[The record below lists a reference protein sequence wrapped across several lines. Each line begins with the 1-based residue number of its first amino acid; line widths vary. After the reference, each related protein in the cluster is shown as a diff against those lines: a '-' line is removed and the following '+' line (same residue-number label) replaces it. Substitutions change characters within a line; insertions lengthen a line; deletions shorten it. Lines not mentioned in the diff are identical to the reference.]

1 MKKINKLLD
10 YSTIIKIRD
19 FKNNN
24 RKIGLCHGVF
34 DVLHPGHVAYLQ
46 EAKKICD
53 ILVVSLTA
61 DSFINK
67 GPGRPYFSLDKRK
80 LVLSNLSCVDFVL
93 ESHAE
98 TAEEI
103 IKVLKPNFYIKGPD
117 YKQIKADLTGNLQ
130 KELNMIKKVKG
141 KLVFTKGKV
150 YSSSKYINSSF
161 DIFNIE
167 QKKIIEKVKKKYT
180 LNDIKNILDR
190 VRKLKTLVIGE
201 TIIDKYTF
209 CEALGKSGK
218 EPILAFRKINDKN
231 LIGGSAVVAKNLSY
245 FCKQVNLIS
254 YIGEKK
260 EHYGFIK
267 KNKTTN
273 CNFNF
278 IYKKNSPTIVKR
290 RYIDQISSS
299 KIFSAYELND
309 KALEDKENIALTRI
323 INKNIVKNDLTI
335 CLDYGHGFI
344 NSKIAKLISKKS
356 NFFCLNSQINSANIG
371 YHPITKYFFADCL
384 VINETEL
391 RYELR
396 DKNNRIEILIQQLS
410 KKRNFNVIIVT
421 QGSDGATLYDQKTK
435 TFYHCPAFQSNVKD
449 KVGAGDTLLFVFS
462 IIFYVSKCPILS
474 LFLSSLAAAENIKH
488 YANSNILND
497 IFLLKTLNHILK

>member
-1 MKKINKLLD
+1 MKKMSKHLD
-10 YSTIIKIRD
+10 TFTLSKIRNL
-19 FKNNN
+19 KNKNK
-24 RKIGLCHGVF
+24 KIGLCHGVF
-34 DVLHPGHVAYLQ
+34 DVLHPGHVTYLQ

-61 DSFINK
+61 DSFIQK
-67 GPGRPYFSLDKRK
+67 GPGRPFFSLDKRK
-80 LVLSNLSCVDFVL
+80 LVLASLSCVDFVL

-98 TAEEI
+98 TSVGI
-103 IKVLKPNFYIKGPD
+103 IKILKPNFYIKGPD
-117 YKQIKADLTGNLQ
+117 YKKIKDDITGNLQ
-130 KELNMIKKVKG
+130 KELDAIKKVKG
-141 KLVFTKGKV
+141 KLFLTKGKV

-161 DIFNIE
+161 NIFNIK
-167 QKKIIEKVKKKYT
+167 QKDIIAKIKKKYSI
-180 LNDIKNILDR
+180 NDIKIILDKVKR
-190 VRKLKTLVIGE
+190 LKTLVIGE

-218 EPILAFRKINDKN
+218 EPILAFRKKNDKI

-260 EHYGFIK
+260 EHLSFIK
-267 KNKTTN
+267 KTKPRN
-273 CNFNF
+273 CNYNF
-278 IYKKNSPTIVKR
+278 IYKKESPTIVKR
-290 RYIDQISSS
+290 RYIDQVSSS
-299 KIFSAYELND
+299 KIFSAYEIND
-309 KALEDKENIALTRI
+309 KILEKKENIKLTSI
-323 INKNIVKNDLTI
+323 INKNIKKNDLTI

-344 NSKIAKLISKKS
+344 DSKIAKLISKKS
-356 NFFCLNSQINSANIG
+356 NFFSLNSQINAANIG

-396 DKNNRIEILIQQLS
+396 DKNNKIENLIQLLS
-410 KKRNFNVIIVT
+410 KKRDFNTIIVT
-421 QGSDGATLYDQKTK
+421 QGSDGATLYDKKTK
-435 TFYHCPAFQSNVKD
+435 SFYHCPAFQSNVKD
-449 KVGAGDTLLFVFS
+449 KVGAGDTLLFIFS

-488 YANSNILND
+488 YANSSILND
-497 IFLLKTLNHILK
+497 IFLIKTLNHILK